1 MLTLKEFIKDYNI
14 ADIPIEHQ
22 HNLEELLTRMNK
34 VRDTW
39 GKPMTVTSGYRSMQD
54 HLRIYSKINAERT
67 AKGLP
72 ALSIPRSS
80 KHLIGAAVDISD
92 PDGSLYQWCQDNEV
106 LLVTIGLWLEVK
118 DDQKRVHFQI
128 FPPKS
133 GNRFFKP

>member
-1 MLTLKEFIKDYNI
+1 MITLKELLSGTSI
-14 ADIPIEHQ
+14 ADIPHNEQ
-22 HNLEELLTRMNK
+22 LNLEELLTRINK
-34 VRDTW
+34 VRAAW
-39 GKPMTVTSGYRSMQD
+39 NKPMTVTSGYRSMQD
-54 HLRIYSKINAERT
+54 HLRIYSKINAERK

-72 ALSIPRSS
+72 ELTVPKGS

-92 PDGSLYQWCQDNEV
+92 PDGSLYQWCQDNEK
-106 LLVTIGLWLEVK
+106 LLSDIGLWMEIK